1 MVLEIKTIKFKD
13 KIVFE
18 KLVMS
23 ANTKRLPKF
32 FQENEACFL
41 YLTKGAFQLRTPT
54 NILIYK
60 ENEAM
65 LAKCGNY
72 FIEQVSINE
81 NKKEETISAIGAFFY
96 PDMVRGFFEKDLSIQ
111 NFRYNFDV
119 VKVDIG
125 PLLKS
130 CIDGIDF
137 LLDNPAIADEN
148 LIINKLKELLLILS
162 KSENAASLN
171 SFISSLFIPYEY
183 NFNEVIQ
190 ANLYTNLSLQ
200 QFAKLCNCSLATFK
214 RKFTALYHES
224 PAKYIVVKKLERSK
238 QLLEIKSK
246 PIAAIA
252 YDCGFETV
260 TNFNKSFKKHFG
272 KSPSE
277 FRLS

>member
-1 MVLEIKTIKFKD
+1 MVTEIKTIKFKD

-18 KLVMS
+18 KLVMPT
-23 ANTKRLPKF
+23 NTKRLPKF

-54 NILIYK
+54 NILTYK

-72 FIEQVSINE
+72 FIEQVSKNE
-81 NKKEETISAIGAFFY
+81 NKEEETISAIGAFFY
-96 PDMVRGFFEKDLSIQ
+96 PDIVKGFFEKDLSIQ
-111 NFRYNFDV
+111 NFQYKFDV
-119 VKVDIG
+119 IKVDIG

-162 KSENAASLN
+162 KSKNAASVN
-171 SFISSLFIPYEY
+171 SFISSLFAPYEY
-183 NFNEVIQ
+183 NFNEVVQHNIY
-190 ANLYTNLSLQ
+190 ANLSLGE
-200 QFAKLCNCSLATFK
+200 FAKLCNYSLATFK

-238 QLLEIKSK
+238 QLLQMKSK

-252 YDCGFETV
+252 YECGFETV